1 MRKLIPVLLLLV
13 AMMGSC
19 GTKLRLQP
27 QTGGPLVVKSV
38 TSRMDGWTQKS
49 ATTDT
54 IGKGQT
60 TPHVLIVM
68 YDSAVGKKPLLE
80 EVRKMKC
87 EVVYD
92 YSIIPGMALRV
103 PDSLDIQA
111 AKARLEKVKGVLQ
124 VNFDRIC
131 HLD

>member
-1 MRKLIPVLLLLV
+1 MKKMIPVFLLLV
-13 AMMGSC
+13 VAMGSC

-49 ATTDT
+49 AATDT
-54 IGKGQT
+54 IGNGKT
-60 TPHVLIVM
+60 VPHVLIVM
-68 YDSAVGKKPLLE
+68 YDSAVGKKPLLRE
-80 EVRKMKC
+80 ARKMKC
-87 EVVYD
+87 EVIYD
-92 YSIIPGMALRV
+92 YSIISGMALHV
-103 PDSLDIQA
+103 PDSLDIKA

-124 VNFDRIC
+124 VSFDHIC